1 MTGHLLTD
9 RELLLLCE
17 FAERSWPL
25 PLAEPH
31 MATDHQAHLERTN
44 EAVRTL
50 TARGL
55 ADERGPRD
63 FAADVVT
70 ALREGGRAYL
80 VVGGSAP
87 LAATVLR
94 HTRTCCILV
103 QHRNDVRVLRSTV
116 DTLPDALLSLVPR
129 VRAANA
135 MPLLL
140 PRKAVDAVKHLREE
154 HVVERVLAEHGVNR
168 ATQQRWITTLH
179 PVVSDGQFGSRPD
192 DEVRWVDSGLGRLS
206 LTESSGWISVNPLSE
221 RLLRRRFWEILHS
234 CRADSDHPPGS

>member
-25 PLAEPH
+25 PLAEPA
-31 MATDHQAHLERTN
+31 MAADHQAHLERTKQ
-44 EAVRTL
+44 AVNTL

-55 ADERGPRD
+55 ANERGPRD

-70 ALREGGRAYL
+70 GLREGSRAYL
-80 VVGGSAP
+80 VVGGPAP
-87 LAATVLR
+87 LAAAVLR
-94 HTRTCCILV
+94 HTGTCCVLV
-103 QHRNDVRVLRSTV
+103 QDKSDIRVLRSTL
-116 DTLPDALLSLVPR
+116 DTLPDTLLSLIPR
-129 VRAANA
+129 VHAANV

-154 HVVERVLAEHGVNR
+154 HLVERMLAEHGIDR
-168 ATQQRWITTLH
+168 ATQQRWITTLY

-192 DEVRWVDSGLGRLS
+192 DEVRWVDSGPGRLS
-206 LTESSGWISVNPLSE
+206 LTESSGWISINPLPE
-221 RLLRRRFWEILHS
+221 RLLRRRIWEILRS
-234 CRADSDHPPGS
+234 